1 MHQHD
6 AAMHRHDAPGPGA
19 IVGPFADLMNDVAF
33 QWVFGREANKDLLL
47 LLLNEFIPDRMITD
61 VTLYKQRQL
70 PYAKGLKKS
79 VFDVSCVTEDGTIV
93 DIEVQVRPQ
102 KWFSD
107 RCLYYSTFSIQSQV
121 SEGQI
126 DYTLKPVYVVSIDDF
141 CREHPGGDGGRFL
154 FSYAL
159 REDENHE
166 LMTDSLHFVFV
177 ELKNFEKRWEDI
189 DNDKEKLYF
198 CLKHLHE
205 MDELPE
211 GFAEGIWAKLA
222 DQARIVEMEPEVKKQ
237 YIRVMETELDKRA
250 QLNYAREQGREEGLE
265 QGREQ
270 GRTEGR
276 EEGRAEGEIVKQRE
290 IAAKMKSLGM
300 PVETICE
307 ATGLSPETVADF

>member
-1 MHQHD
+1 MKTDKPSGNAPQASGMPDHV
-6 AAMHRHDAPGPGA
+6 RHDAPGAGP
-19 IVGPFADLMNDVAF
+19 IVGPFADLMNDIAF
-33 QWVFGREANKDLLL
+33 QWVFGRESNKDLLL
-47 LLLNEFIPDRMITD
+47 LLLNEFITDKRIAD

-79 VFDVSCVTEDGTIV
+79 VFDVSCLTDDGAVV

-159 REDENHE
+159 REDENHD
-166 LMTDSLHFVFV
+166 LMTDSLHFVFI

-189 DNDKEKLYF
+189 DNDKERLYF

-211 GFAEGIWAKLA
+211 GFSEGIWARLA

-250 QLNYAREQGREEGLE
+250 QLNYAREQGREEGL
-265 QGREQ
+265 
-270 GRTEGR
+270 
-276 EEGRAEGEIVKQRE
+276 AEGETRGLTTV
-290 IAAKMKSLGM
+290 AAKMKSMGM

-307 ATGLSPETVADF
+307 ATGLSPETVTEL